1 MTSRQQREATMAST
15 VSWGAL
21 IGATQL
27 ALLLIWPLSS
37 PSLSLSDL
45 PVFALGAVLGGS
57 IGAIIGTALWWTR
70 PRQPLTVRKWVF
82 TRAAVGAGMAFSI
95 FIVAI
100 TIWGS
105 LYGGDVNRPSAPGH
119 VSHGALFN
127 TLLAIAVFG
136 APALLFGGVLGAGV
150 GLITGGQP
158 LGREEGCAAELQLR
172 RSETESVADGE
183 STPPTG

>member
-1 MTSRQQREATMAST
+1 VTNRQQREATMAST
-15 VSWGAL
+15 VAWGAM
-21 IGATQL
+21 IGAMQI

-45 PVFALGAVLGGS
+45 PVFALGAALGGL
-57 IGAIIGTALWWTR
+57 IGAIVGAALWWTR
-70 PRQPLTVRKWVF
+70 PRQPSTVRKRIF
-82 TRAAVGAGMAFSI
+82 TRTVVGAGMTFSI

-105 LYGGDVNRPSAPGH
+105 LYGGDVSRPLAPGH
-119 VSHGALFN
+119 VSHGAIFN

-150 GLITGGQP
+150 GLITGGQSHV
-158 LGREEGCAAELQLR
+158 REQGCAAQSQLR
-172 RSETESVADGE
+172 RSETESVVDGD
-183 STPPTG
+183 SAPPAG